1 MAENFLSFNTVSY
14 ILPNGEKLLSDIT
27 FHIGSGE
34 KAALTGVN
42 GSGKT
47 TLFRL
52 AEKELL
58 PSGGTI
64 FCTEPPAFLPQ
75 HVSLGQTVK
84 EALGIDGILDAIE
97 QIEAGNAAAE
107 LFDVVGQRWDI
118 RTETQKALADF
129 GLSRIDLNASF
140 ANLSGGEREKIL
152 LLRIF
157 LSSSNIL
164 MFDEP
169 TNNLDEASRNTFYD
183 YIASTPKTVLLISH
197 DRALLERMTCLYEL
211 ADGKLK
217 KYGGNYSFY
226 QNAKAAEKERLEEQ
240 KSRLESQTAKLSG
253 GQRTIEESAGKQKRA
268 AEKRIENRKYTKMQA
283 NSMKSVAQESK
294 AKKIKKIEEKL
305 SSSQNELNA
314 VKLSLRNEQIKIPTP
329 EKPFLKDKVLELSDV
344 SFSFENRTLF
354 RRLNLIL
361 KGGERLWIQGPNGS
375 GKTTLLR
382 LILGQIQPT
391 SGQVSLYGKAAYLSQ
406 NLEMPEENGTILDNI
421 LRMVPEAS
429 VNEAYAAAANF
440 LFRNKDALKTV
451 STLSG
456 GERLKAALAA
466 VLGTKNQPDLLIL
479 DEPTNNLDIR
489 SAEILESALK
499 AYQGALILVSHDR
512 VFTENIGEFKTL
524 NDLTGGDVYLGCA
537 DRA

>member
-1 MAENFLSFNTVSY
+1 MTENFLSFNHVSY
-14 ILPNGEKLLSDIT
+14 ILPNGEKLLSDIS
-27 FHIGSGE
+27 FHIGFGE
-34 KAALTGVN
+34 KAALIGAN

-52 AEKELL
+52 AERVLF
-58 PSGGTI
+58 PNSGSINCNET
-64 FCTEPPAFLPQ
+64 PAFLPQ
-75 HVSLGQTVK
+75 HFNPNQTVK
-84 EALGIDGILDAIE
+84 DALGVARILDALE
-97 QIEAGNAAAE
+97 RVENGDGSAE
-107 LFDVVGQRWDI
+107 LFDVIGQRWDI
-118 RTETQKALADF
+118 RSETQKALADF
-129 GLSRIDLNASF
+129 NLSHIDLNASF

-169 TNNLDEASRNTFYD
+169 TNNLDEAARNAFYD
-183 YIASTPKTVLLISH
+183 YISSTPKTVLIISH
-197 DRALLERMTCLYEL
+197 DRTLLEQMTCLYEL
-211 ADGKLK
+211 ADGKIK

-226 QNAKAAEKERLEEQ
+226 QEAKAVEKDRLEGQ
-240 KSRLESQTAKLSG
+240 RSRLESKTAQLFK
-253 GQRTIEESAGKQKRA
+253 GQRTIEESTGKKNRA
-268 AEKRIENRKYTKMQA
+268 AEKRIENKKYTKMQA
-283 NSMKSVAQESK
+283 NSMKSAAQESK

-305 SSSQNELNA
+305 SASQEELNT
-314 VKLSLRNEQIKIPTP
+314 VKLSLRNDQIKIPTP

-344 SFSFENRTLF
+344 SFRFGNRTLF
-354 RRLNLIL
+354 SGLNLIL
-361 KGGERLWIQGPNGS
+361 KGGERLLIKGANGT

-382 LILGQIQPT
+382 LILGQTPPT
-391 SGQVSLYGKAAYLSQ
+391 AGQVFLYGKAAYLSQ
-406 NLEMPEENGTILDNI
+406 NLEMPIEDGTILDNI
-421 LRMVPEAS
+421 LKMAPEVS

-489 SAEILESALK
+489 STEILETALK
-499 AYQGALILVSHDR
+499 AYRGALILVSHDR
-512 VFTENIGEFKTL
+512 VFTDNIGGFHILEL
-524 NDLTGGDVYLGCA
+524 S
-537 DRA
+537 

>member
-1 MAENFLSFNTVSY
+1 MSDHFLSFNNVSY

-27 FHIGSGE
+27 FHIGFGE
-34 KAALTGVN
+34 KAALTGAN

-58 PSGGTI
+58 PSEGSV
-64 FCTEPPAFLPQ
+64 FRTEPPAFLPQ
-75 HVSLGQTVK
+75 HVSFDQTVK
-84 EALGIDGILDAIE
+84 EALGIAEKLEALE
-97 QIEAGNAAAE
+97 QIEAGNATAE
-107 LFDVVGQRWDI
+107 LFDIVGQRWDI
-118 RTETQKALADF
+118 RGETQKALFDF
-129 GLSRIDLNASF
+129 GLSYIDLNASF
-140 ANLSGGEREKIL
+140 ANLSGGEREKLL

-157 LSSSNIL
+157 LSSSKML

-169 TNNLDEASRNTFYD
+169 TNNLDEAARNVFYD
-183 YIASTPKTVLLISH
+183 YVASTPKTVLLISH
-197 DRALLERMTCLYEL
+197 DRALLERMNCLYEL
-211 ADGKLK
+211 ANGKLK

-226 QNAKAAEKERLEEQ
+226 LNVKAAEKERLEDQ

-253 GQRTIEESAGKQKRA
+253 GQRAIEDSVGKKKRA

-283 NSMKSVAQESK
+283 NSMKSAAQESK

-305 SSSQNELNA
+305 ARSQEELNT
-314 VKLSLRNEQIKIPTP
+314 VKLSLRNEEIKIPMP

-344 SFSFENRTLF
+344 SYGIENRVLF
-354 RRLNLIL
+354 SGLNLIL
-361 KGGERLWIQGPNGS
+361 KGGERLWIQGRNGS

-382 LILGQIQPT
+382 LILGRIQPT
-391 SGQVSLYGKAAYLSQ
+391 SGKALLYGKAAYLSQ
-406 NLEMPEENGTILDNI
+406 NLEMPDENGTILDNI
-421 LRMVPEAS
+421 LKMAPEVS

-489 SAEILESALK
+489 SAEILESTLK

-512 VFTENIGEFKTL
+512 AFMENVGAFQTL
-524 NDLTGGDVYLGCA
+524 SLS
-537 DRA
+537 

>member
-1 MAENFLSFNTVSY
+1 MAGNFLSFNTVSY

-27 FHIGSGE
+27 FHIGFGE
-34 KAALTGVN
+34 KAALIGVN

-52 AEKELL
+52 AEGLL
-58 PSGGTI
+58 TPNKGTVS
-64 FCTEPPAFLPQ
+64 CGETPAFLPQ
-75 HVSLGQTVK
+75 QFNPRQTVK
-84 EALGIDGILDAIE
+84 GALGIAEILDALE
-97 QIEAGNAAAE
+97 RIEAGDGSAE
-107 LFDVVGQRWDI
+107 LFDLVGQRWDI
-118 RTETQKALADF
+118 RAETQKALADF

-140 ANLSGGEREKIL
+140 TDLSGGEREKIL

-169 TNNLDEASRNTFYD
+169 TNNLDEASRNAFYD
-183 YIASTPKTVLLISH
+183 YIDATPKTVLIISH
-197 DRALLERMTCLYEL
+197 DRTLLERMNCLYEL
-211 ADGKLK
+211 ADGKIK
-217 KYGGNYSFY
+217 KYGGNYGFY
-226 QNAKAAEKERLEEQ
+226 QEAKAAEKERLEDQ
-240 KSRLESQTAKLSG
+240 KSRLKSQTAKLSG
-253 GQRTIEESAGKQKRA
+253 EQHTIEESVGKQKRA
-268 AEKRIENRKYTKMQA
+268 AEKRIENRKYVKAQA
-283 NSMKSVAQESK
+283 NTMKSAAQETK

-305 SSSQNELNA
+305 SQSKEELSS
-314 VKLSLRNEQIKIPTP
+314 VKLALKNEQIKIPVP

-344 SFSFENRTLF
+344 SFGFGNRMLF
-354 RRLNLIL
+354 TRLNLIM
-361 KGGERLWIQGPNGS
+361 KGGERLWIQGANGS

-382 LILGQIQPT
+382 LILEQTRPT

-406 NLEMPEENGTILDNI
+406 NLEMPDENGTILDNI
-421 LRMVPEAS
+421 LKMEPEAS

-440 LFRNKDALKTV
+440 LFRNKDALKPV

-499 AYQGALILVSHDR
+499 AYQGALILVSHDLA
-512 VFTENIGEFKTL
+512 FMENIGEFRVLKL
-524 NDLTGGDVYLGCA
+524 S
-537 DRA
+537 